1 MKHVIKFQY
10 LENNKTTTKYMLNT
24 IFQSWISRLPE
35 HQIWCGKKPIHL
47 YWSKEA
53 PCKFLWKLEKRGGSQ
68 KVSVYIGSA
77 SQKNFF
83 DCERFALTQF
93 FGEGR
98 VLASRPHYYRGAMI
112 IRNATYFGCGILNE
126 TTIWQISLWSTL
138 HFSIYL
144 FFSLRMLT
152 LNKWNKTHRC
162 PRYIFENMHIV

>member
-77 SQKNFF
+77 SQKIFF

-112 IRNATYFGCGILNE
+112 LSLSRKTYVFVE
-126 TTIWQISLWSTL
+126 YVTIFVGAPRALYAYKISYYCQLTL
-138 HFSIYL
+138 TRQSEMSY
-144 FFSLRMLT
+144 RML
-152 LNKWNKTHRC
+152 
-162 PRYIFENMHIV
+162 